1 MSYFERDPEQVARLD
16 LLARNAGMSRS
27 GFIRAAV
34 HLADSSLVVAQLE
47 RLERQVGLLTPE
59 QADVLLKAKR
69 GVVDV
74 LADLCPAP
82 IIPMDM
88 SPN

>member
-1 MSYFERDPEQVARLD
+1 
-16 LLARNAGMSRS
+16 
-27 GFIRAAV
+27 
-34 HLADSSLVVAQLE
+34 
-47 RLERQVGLLTPE
+47 LLTPE